1 MRWPLA
7 LAMSL
12 ALLGGLTGCRGNKE
26 CRDAVEQELRAREDD
41 VRQLRADLDRSE
53 FYNQALSKELS
64 ATRGQPGPDG
74 VVEKPTERY
83 PVRSIRLGRGT
94 AGRPADCGGDD
105 ALVVQVEPI
114 DCEGQTI
121 KAPGCLYIEAVE
133 INKEGLKRPLSS
145 WDIPKDQLR
154 YKWQSGLFNTGYVM
168 TFPWKVAPC
177 AEKIR
182 VLARFTLVDGR
193 VFEADKDI
201 TVRLMPE
208 HQRRVAPTLP
218 EPTPGP
224 TQTLP
229 GPMEVIPS
237 SPAASDDIPPPPI
250 PPPGVT
256 PIPTTPK
263 ATPASTEGPELT
275 GNRPGRGPKVQL
287 LRPVAMP
294 TD

>member
-1 MRWPLA
+1 MRRPLA
-7 LAMSL
+7 LSL
-12 ALLGGLTGCRGNKE
+12 LILGALCGCRGNRE

-41 VRQLRADLDRSE
+41 VRQLKADLDRSE
-53 FYNQALSKELS
+53 FYNQALAKEL
-64 ATRGQPGPDG
+64 AAVRGQPGPDG

-121 KAPGCLYIEAVE
+121 KAPGCLYIEVVE

-145 WDIPKDQLR
+145 WDIPRDQLR
-154 YKWQSGLFNTGYVM
+154 GKWQSGLFNTGYIL
-168 TFPWKVAPC
+168 TFPWKTAPST
-177 AEKIR
+177 EKLR

-193 VFEADKDI
+193 MFEADKDI
-201 TVRLMPE
+201 TVRLLPE

-218 EPTPGP
+218 APTPSP
-224 TQTLP
+224 SHTLP
-229 GPMEVIPS
+229 GPMEVIPPES
-237 SPAASDDIPPPPI
+237 DIPPPPV

-256 PIPTTPK
+256 PIPTTPPK

-275 GNRPGRGPKVQL
+275 GSKSAKVRL
-287 LRPVAMP
+287 LRPVPMRA
-294 TD
+294 DD